1 MAVFSVIIADEDASR
16 VITALCANYGYQANI
31 PNSNFDPSLP
41 IDPSTNPET
50 ISNPETPN
58 KFANRMTRNFI
69 MENTVAYELNI
80 EKENIPQPT
89 PPDIQ
94 DDDS

>member
-1 MAVFSVIIADEDASR
+1 M
-16 VITALCANYGYQANI
+16 
-31 PNSNFDPSLP
+31 P
-41 IDPSTNPET
+41 
-50 ISNPETPN
+50 NPETPN

-69 MENTVAYELNI
+69 MENTVAYELRI
-80 EKENIPQPT
+80 EKENVPQPT